1 MSAADETDGARYD
14 RDGPVAKLF
23 DVNGKFVGKL
33 VYFPTSSVEPIAP
46 GGVVLNINGALV
58 YAPIIQIGKWTETK
72 SSTELRWYDGYVLLS
87 GSRLLG
93 RGLHR

>member
-1 MSAADETDGARYD
+1 MKRRMVNCLILLAALCGGWSVSAADETNDARHD
-14 RDGPVAKLF
+14 REGPVAKLF

-58 YAPIIQIGKWTETK
+58 YAPCTK
-72 SSTELRWYDGYVLLS
+72 PLKR
-87 GSRLLG
+87 
-93 RGLHR
+93 

>member
-1 MSAADETDGARYD
+1 MSAADETNDARHD
-14 RDGPVAKLF
+14 REGPVAKLF

-58 YAPIIQIGKWTETK
+58 YAPCTK
-72 SSTELRWYDGYVLLS
+72 PLKR
-87 GSRLLG
+87 
-93 RGLHR
+93 